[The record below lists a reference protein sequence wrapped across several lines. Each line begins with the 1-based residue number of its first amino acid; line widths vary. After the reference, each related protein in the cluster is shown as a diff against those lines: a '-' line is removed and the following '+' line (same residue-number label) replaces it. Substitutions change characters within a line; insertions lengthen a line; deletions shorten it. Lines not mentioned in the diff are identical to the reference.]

1 MPHRSAA
8 LGRVERLR
16 WRARA
21 VGIAVAREIRPVSLH
36 ASAHRAIGVGPRRL
50 RLGVERGENVKDV
63 GRVIGAGE
71 SSPAEEVGKTLNIK
85 TFLPFS
91 IYLPA
96 HTPAVSTAITANQ
109 GFIQLDVLG
118 QS

>member
-8 LGRVERLR
+8 LGRVARLR

-21 VGIAVAREIRPVSLH
+21 VGIAGAREIRPVSLH
-36 ASAHRAIGVGPRRL
+36 TSAHRAIGVGPRRL

-85 TFLPFS
+85 T
-91 IYLPA
+91 
-96 HTPAVSTAITANQ
+96 
-109 GFIQLDVLG
+109 
-118 QS
+118 